1 MEDESLK
8 LIHNI
13 LSAQHST
20 ENVIKQA
27 GLIASE
33 ASLTGPLPEPLA
45 LTSNDVPE
53 LNRMVNNCCISG
65 TGTRIFNPSLD
76 LRHLKSVMYVFG
88 ALLSF
93 WAYWLTILKCN

>member
-33 ASLTGPLPEPLA
+33 VSLTGPLPDP
-45 LTSNDVPE
+45 
-53 LNRMVNNCCISG
+53 
-65 TGTRIFNPSLD
+65 
-76 LRHLKSVMYVFG
+76 
-88 ALLSF
+88 
-93 WAYWLTILKCN
+93 